1 MKESSSRRLC
11 AALSALSELAV
22 SPARPPALG
31 LFELEADILD
41 VMVNHECMRGLC
53 RDGGFCCLLAEG
65 SALAPRGSINCCWRC
80 WPRPRPSPSWSPMPG
95 ELPGPSTAASSSG
108 RMLRQGGR
116 RRGREVGVGAVAGR

>member
-1 MKESSSRRLC
+1 MHSLQTGVGLAVKHRATTLTAQSASMKESSSRRLC
-11 AALSALSELAV
+11 AALRALSELAA

-53 RDGGFCCLLAEG
+53 RDGGFCCLLAED

-80 WPRPRPSPSWSPMPG
+80 WPRPRPSPS
-95 ELPGPSTAASSSG
+95 
-108 RMLRQGGR
+108 
-116 RRGREVGVGAVAGR
+116 